1 MIQTKFK
8 TVESKAYVKNGA
20 LRLLFV
26 AAAIIAEI
34 AYMMYVMGEFSA
46 SHPWV
51 SAGISILAFI
61 VALIIYGRHEN
72 SAMKMVWML
81 LIIAAPP
88 FGTFMYLFTG
98 LTGTTHAMRRRFI
111 SVDNRLQPYLPDD
124 APALQTLENMEQ
136 SPVGQF
142 RYVRNIS
149 GFPVYNNS
157 HIEFFPDTLDILKQM
172 KSDLHAAKQFIFLE
186 YYAIE
191 DRTVFS
197 EIHEILRERVQAG
210 VDVRIFYDDIG
221 SVFFIDKDFVRKME
235 QDGIKCRIFNPML
248 PLANVFMNNRDH
260 RKIAVIDGVI
270 AYTGGFNMADEY
282 FNITSPYGHWKDTG
296 VRLEGEAARSMTYMF
311 LETWNAIRG
320 KNLEDPDFAPL
331 FPEHPPIFSD
341 CGYIQPYG
349 DSPLTFDHVAEN
361 VYMNLLNG
369 AKKYCWFTTPYLI
382 ITDEMVRSFVLA
394 AGRGVDI
401 RIITPGIPDKR
412 MVYQVTR
419 SSYHTLVRH
428 GIRIF
433 EYTPGFCHAKQCVC
447 DDELAVCGTINL
459 DYRSL
464 YHHFEDGVLMYGCQA
479 VRDIKADFDNLL
491 PQCKEVTDQ
500 YTRHVPLPARIWE
513 TILRILAPLF

>member
-8 TVESKAYVKNGA
+8 TLESKAYFKNGA

-26 AAAIIAEI
+26 GAAITAEI

-46 SHPWV
+46 SHPWF
-51 SAGISILAFI
+51 SAGITALAAA

-72 SAMKMVWML
+72 ASMKMVWML
-81 LIIAAPP
+81 LIIAVPP
-88 FGTFMYLFTG
+88 FGTFMYLLTG

-111 SVDNRLQPYLPDD
+111 SIDNRLQPYLPDD
-124 APALQTLENMEQ
+124 TKTLHTLDRMKK

-142 RYVRNIS
+142 RYIRNIS

-157 HIEFFPDTLDILKQM
+157 RIEFFPDTVNILERM
-172 KSDLHAAKQFIFLE
+172 KDDLRSAEHFIFLE

-191 DRTVFS
+191 DMTVFS
-197 EIHEILRERVQAG
+197 EIHAILRERVQAG
-210 VDVRIFYDDIG
+210 IDVRLFYDDIG
-221 SVFFIDKDFVRKME
+221 SVFFVNRDFVRKME
-235 QDGIKCRIFNPML
+235 LDGIKCRIFNPML

-260 RKIAVIDGVI
+260 RKIAVIDGLI

-296 VRLEGEAARSMTYMF
+296 VRMEGEAARSMTYMF

-320 KNLEDPDFAPL
+320 EKQEDPDFGLL
-331 FPEHPPIFSD
+331 FPDHPPVFSD
-341 CGYIQPYG
+341 CGYIQPYS
-349 DSPLTFDHVAEN
+349 DSPLTFEHVAEN
-361 VYMNLLNG
+361 VYMNLLNS

-382 ITDEMVRSFVLA
+382 ITDEMVRSFLLA

-412 MVYQVTR
+412 VVYRVTR
-419 SSYHTLVRH
+419 SSYHILARH

-464 YHHFEDGVLMYGCQA
+464 YHHFEDAVLMYNCQA
-479 VRDIKADFDNLL
+479 VLDIKADFDSLL
-491 PQCKEVTDQ
+491 PQCREVTKL
-500 YTRHVPLPARIWE
+500 YTSHVPLPVRIWE